1 MSYLND
7 KEASLFSVT
16 SLLMTDV
23 GDQICWCRVW
33 DASDKSL
40 HQHQE
45 LGTSIFGL
53 QHPSPLVT
61 HQHRCDR
68 KYRGLYVFQIGV
80 KNQQSQKILKI
91 FKTETNKENDRFE
104 KNGLDHR
111 NLQIFK

>member
-45 LGTSIFGL
+45 LGTSIKYE
-53 QHPSPLVT
+53 SPTSHL
-61 HQHRCDR
+61 
-68 KYRGLYVFQIGV
+68 GV
-80 KNQQSQKILKI
+80 LWAVLMLMK
-91 FKTETNKENDRFE
+91 DVDE
-104 KNGLDHR
+104 KH
-111 NLQIFK
+111 ICW